1 LIAVPAGALDKI
13 AEVEIK
19 LALEPIV
26 GHRKFRQFAAV
37 PFQMNR

>member
-13 AEVEIK
+13 ADVEIK
-19 LALEPIV
+19 LAREAIV
-26 GHRKFRQFAAV
+26 GHKMFRQFATV

>member
-37 PFQMNR
+37 PFQMNG